1 MLRKSTLSMLIII
14 VGMILP
20 ATLFT
25 QDEGSLKQLYNSIE
39 KLLSQREY
47 EASIPLIEQLL
58 TANPSNANY
67 NFKMAYAIIRGHS
80 DKDPIPYLEKA
91 IQNINFKY
99 KSRYTQDGSPVDALW
114 YYALQRYYK
123 YEYDVAK
130 EYFDRYLSVI
140 PSDHTNY
147 EPCKAYIQWCKT
159 GPTYVQNPVK
169 VIHTNFYAATQLPK
183 FFHSA
188 LFSPD
193 ESIFIYTAEQNQN
206 IDNYKIEHRSL
217 NDDVFMI
224 YYKDGQWSSPKSI
237 STNINSLRRE
247 ACIGMHPNGKQ
258 LLLYRE
264 DPDGGNIYY
273 CDLLDSAIWSAPKK
287 FPAPINS
294 LANESHAT
302 ISADGSTIYF
312 TSDREGGFGGLDI
325 YMCKLQANGEW
336 GKATNLGSSVN
347 TPYFEESPH
356 LQANSNL
363 LYFSSNR
370 PEGLGEFDVYRCE
383 LKADS
388 IAFNVANIGYPI
400 NTPRNDMFFKTS
412 IDGGKAY
419 YSSPCKSTNGEYD
432 FMMVEFLDKTLY
444 PNIII
449 KGIVVNEQ
457 GDTLK
462 NIPITLFNLTVKDI
476 TDSTKPNRKT
486 GYYTFNLHSKNN
498 YFASIEYDEMV
509 YFSKP
514 FTFSKYYSDYSFSNV
529 IEVDPIVIGD
539 STMRQDKGSFKV
551 FRQNLQ
557 TDEVDEQGNSKNLFT
572 VLEKMP
578 LESVSRTNSTISSK
592 PIFAYTPPKPP
603 IEQTIEPDITLT
615 KPEPEKIETVEKI
628 VEIPT
633 VIEKPKQ
640 KPAAKPVAQSKGIS
654 VDSLINI
661 GIAVYNQGDYSKSI
675 ENFNKAIAII
685 DTTKDTQTKIL
696 GLDYIADAQYNS
708 GQIQQSIET
717 HKQNLSLLEK
727 TQNTTEIKNKQQ
739 EIANIYSNLWYQDE
753 AVKYLEK
760 NIEIDEKNKNTEGVS
775 ETYQELAEV
784 YLQHNNQEKAIE
796 YLQKGLELSK
806 DAKKKAEAYNTLGV
820 SHHQLQEFT
829 KAIEYYN
836 KAIQTAAKVNDKK
849 GLATYQNNLG
859 NAYFDMQKLE
869 ESMIH
874 YKISLGLQQE
884 LLDERGA
891 AIALYNIG
899 NVLRLQQKYNAAID
913 NYMQSIDFALKQK
926 SSDILAKNYFAMV
939 LIYKV
944 IKNYPLALEY
954 YKKYFSIASP
964 FQKDFNVLYNE
975 EEKHAITDG
984 DISLLQTQMKKTE
997 ELLKHEKQKYEQELE
1012 LLKQKE
1018 NVLKIT
1024 RIALLIVAIGMF
1036 IMLLLLLLRYRT
1048 RRKYFKQLSQQ
1059 NTEILQKQEEII
1071 VQRENLEQMNTLLE
1085 KLSIVASKTGNA
1097 VAILKPDTSFEW
1109 VNSSFEQLYSQRKNS
1124 MLNFAYD
1131 DDERE
1136 KIQHCITQ
1144 MQSIQYETKR
1154 LLTSNNE
1161 AWMLCML
1168 TPIIIDGELYK
1179 IIVLE
1184 SDITAQKIAEQK
1196 IREQRDEIQIQAK
1209 EIEQQRDIAIQQRNE
1224 IELQKN
1230 AVEKALQ
1237 DLQTTQKKLIESEKM
1252 ASLGNLVAG
1261 VSHEINTPVG
1271 IGIAASTSIKSKTDD
1286 ILELFTSRK
1295 MKQSDLDS
1303 YLHSINQAVQL
1314 IQSNLKRTGD
1324 LVKSFKRVSVDEMTD
1339 TMRTFNLKEYI
1350 GEILINHEAKLKEKS
1365 IEYTIDCPTEIE
1377 LNSYPGAF
1385 AQIISNMTSNA
1396 LLHAFKNKESGLLTI
1411 TARTQNNRLYFI
1423 FADNGVGMTS
1433 EVAQKVFNPFFTTN
1447 MQAGTGL
1454 GMNIVYNVVTQK
1466 LKGDIYCE
1474 SILDVG
1480 TTFKIDIPL
1489 VLHVDE
1495 Q

>member
-1 MLRKSTLSMLIII
+1 MLIII

-25 QDEGSLKQLYNSIE
+25 QDEGTLKQLYNSIE

-47 EASIPLIEQLL
+47 EKSIPLIEQLL
-58 TANPSNANY
+58 AANPSNANY

-80 DKDPIPYLEKA
+80 DKNPIPYLEKA

-99 KSRYTQDGSPVDALW
+99 KSKYTQDGAPVDALW

-123 YEYDVAK
+123 YEYDIAK
-130 EYFDRYLSVI
+130 DYFERYISLI
-140 PSDHTNY
+140 PSIHTNY

-159 GPTYVQNPVK
+159 GPEYVKNPVK
-169 VIHTNFYAATQLPK
+169 VIHKNFYEATELPK

-193 ESIFIYTAEQNQN
+193 ESIFIFTAEQNQN
-206 IDNYKIEHRSL
+206 IDNYKVEHRSL
-217 NDDVFMI
+217 NDDIFI
-224 YYKDGQWSSPKSI
+224 TYLKNGSWTTPKPLSN
-237 STNINSLRRE
+237 SINSLRRE

-294 LANESHAT
+294 SANESHAT
-302 ISADGSTIYF
+302 ISADGKTIYF
-312 TSDREGGFGGLDI
+312 TSDREGGYGGLDI

-336 GKATNLGSSVN
+336 GKAINLGSSVN

-370 PEGLGEFDVYRCE
+370 PDGLGEFDVYRCE
-383 LKADS
+383 LKNDS
-388 IAFNVANIGYPI
+388 IAYNVQNIGYPI

-432 FMMVEFLDKTLY
+432 FMMVEFLDQKLY

-449 KGIVVNEQ
+449 KGVVLNQ
-457 GDTLK
+457 NGDTLK

-476 TDSTKPNRKT
+476 TDSTKVSKKT
-486 GYYTFNLHSKNN
+486 GFYTFNLHSKNK

-514 FTFSKYYSDYSFSNV
+514 FTFNKYFSDYSFSNV
-529 IEVDPIVIGD
+529 IEVDPIIIND
-539 STMRQDKGSFKV
+539 SLMHQDIGSFKV
-551 FRQNLQ
+551 FKQNLQ
-557 TDEVDEQGNSKNLFT
+557 TTEVDNEGNAKNMFT

-578 LESVSRTNSTISSK
+578 LQTISRTNNTISSK
-592 PIFAYTPPKPP
+592 PNFVYTPP
-603 IEQTIEPDITLT
+603 TIKEEVTKPDITLT
-615 KPEPEKIETVEKI
+615 VTEPEKKEPVTKI
-628 VEIPT
+628 TEIPD
-633 VIEKPKQ
+633 VIEKPKE
-640 KPAAKPVAQSKGIS
+640 KPITKSSVKKQSLS
-654 VDSLINI
+654 ADSLINI
-661 GIAVYNQGDYSKSI
+661 GISIFNQGDYTKSI

-685 DTTKDTQTKIL
+685 DTTKNIQTKIV
-696 GLDYIADAQYNS
+696 GLEYIADAQFNS
-708 GQIQQSIET
+708 GQILQSLET
-717 HKQNLSLLEK
+717 HKQSLSTIES
-727 TQNTTEIKNKQQ
+727 TQNTTAIKNKQQ
-739 EIANIYSNLWYQDE
+739 EIAEIYSNLWYKDE
-753 AVKYLEK
+753 AIKYLEK
-760 NIEIDEKNKNTEGVS
+760 NLKIDNQNNNTEGLS
-775 ETYQELAEV
+775 QTYQDIAQV

-796 YLQKGLELSK
+796 YLQKGVDLSK
-806 DAKKKAEAYNTLGV
+806 DEKKKAEAYNALGV
-820 SHHQLQEFT
+820 SYHQIQQIL

-849 GLATYQNNLG
+849 GLSQYQNNLG
-859 NAYFDMQKLE
+859 NAYFDLQKFE

-899 NVLRLQQKYNAAID
+899 NIYRLQQKYNSAID
-913 NYMQSIDFALKQK
+913 NYTQSIELALKQK
-926 SSDILAKNYFAMV
+926 SNDILAKNYFAMM
-939 LIYKV
+939 LIYKI

-954 YKKYFSIASP
+954 YKKYFGIASP
-964 FQKDFNVLYNE
+964 YQKDFSVLYNE
-975 EEKHAITDG
+975 QEKHSVTEG
-984 DISLLQTQMKKTE
+984 EISLLQAQMKRTE
-997 ELLKHEKQKYEQELE
+997 EILKFEKQKYEQELE

-1018 NVLKIT
+1018 HVLKIT
-1024 RIALLIVAIGMF
+1024 RIALLILAIGLF
-1036 IMLLLLLLRYRT
+1036 LMLILLLLRYRT

-1097 VAILKPDTSFEW
+1097 VAILKPDGSFEW
-1109 VNSSFEQLYSQRKNS
+1109 TNTSFDSLYQTQATS
-1124 MLNFAYD
+1124 MIEFAYND
-1131 DDERE
+1131 QERLQ
-1136 KIQHCITQ
+1136 IQQCITQ
-1144 MQSIQYETKR
+1144 LQSVQYETKR
-1154 LLTSNNE
+1154 HIGTTE
-1161 AWMLCML
+1161 AWVLCNL
-1168 TPIIIDGELYK
+1168 TPIIIDNELFK

-1209 EIEQQRDIAIQQRNE
+1209 EIEKQRDIAIEQRNE

-1237 DLQTTQKKLIESEKM
+1237 DLQMTQKKLIESEKM

-1271 IGIAASTSIKSKTDD
+1271 IGIAASTSLKSKTED
-1286 ILELFTSRK
+1286 ILELFTTRK
-1295 MKQSDLDS
+1295 MKQSDLDT
-1303 YLHSINQAVQL
+1303 YLQSTQNAVQL

-1339 TMRTFNLKEYI
+1339 TMREFNLLEYI
-1350 GEILINHEAKLKEKS
+1350 GEIVINHDAKLKERN
-1365 IEYTIDCPTEIE
+1365 IELRIDCPSDISIY
-1377 LNSYPGAF
+1377 SYPGAF

-1396 LLHAFKNKESGLLTI
+1396 LLHAFKNKEPGIITI
-1411 TARTQNNRLYFI
+1411 TCRTANNRLYFI
-1423 FADNGVGMTS
+1423 FSDNGCGMTN
-1433 EVAQKVFNPFFTTN
+1433 EVVQKVFNPFFTTN

-1454 GMNIVYNVVTQK
+1454 GMNIVYNLVTQK
-1466 LKGDIYCE
+1466 LQGDIYCE
-1474 SILDVG
+1474 STVNEG

-1489 VLHVDE
+1489 KE
-1495 Q
+1495 QS